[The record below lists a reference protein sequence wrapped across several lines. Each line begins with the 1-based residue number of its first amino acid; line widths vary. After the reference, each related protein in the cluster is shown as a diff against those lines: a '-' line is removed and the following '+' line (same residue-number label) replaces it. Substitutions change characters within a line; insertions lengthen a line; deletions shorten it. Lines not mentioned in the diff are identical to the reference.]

1 MKEQIGEEI
10 DSQRQSHSEMRQL
23 VEEKSDELQVEI
35 RAEMERLSDPSTVM
49 SVYLEKDLPALSQTL
64 EESIQDR

>member
-10 DSQRQSHSEMRQL
+10 DSQRQSHAEMRQL

-64 EESIQDR
+64 EESI